1 MTNQKITLAARPTG
15 FPEESDFK
23 LIEARVLDL
32 AEGQILVQT
41 HYLSVDPY
49 QRGRMNAGAS
59 YAPGLDIGDAMVGGV
74 VGKVIQSRSPDFSE
88 GDFVQGNLG
97 WQTLPVANGEVVQ
110 KIDPDLAPLPAFL
123 YVLGM
128 PGLTAYFGLLELA
141 DPQPGETVLVSGGA
155 GAVGSI
161 VGQIAR
167 TRGCRVVGI
176 TGTDEKVAYLRDEL
190 RFDAAFNYK
199 TSGRYG
205 AQIRQLC
212 PDGVDVYF
220 DNVGGAITDAAM
232 LRMNERGRITVC
244 GQISQYNLEK
254 PEQGPRLLWQ
264 TIVKRLKIQGF
275 LVFDFQ
281 ARFPVA
287 LARLA
292 GWLEAGDVTYRED
305 IVDGIRNAPK
315 AFIGMLKGDNIGK
328 RLVRILQT

>member
-23 LIEARVLDL
+23 LVETRVPDL
-32 AEGQILVQT
+32 AEGQILVLT

-59 YAPGLDIGDAMVGGV
+59 YAPGLEIGDPMVGGV
-74 VGKVIQSRSPDFSE
+74 VGKVIQSRSSDFSE

-110 KIDPDLAPLPAFL
+110 KIDPGLAPLPAFL

-167 TRGCRVVGI
+167 IQGCRVVGI
-176 TGTDEKVAYLRDEL
+176 AGSDEKVTYLRDEL
-190 RFDAAFNYK
+190 HFDAAFNYK
-199 TSGRYG
+199 TTGRYG
-205 AQIRQLC
+205 SRIRQLC

-232 LRMNERGRITVC
+232 LRMNEHGRITVC
-244 GQISQYNLEK
+244 GQISQYNLEV

-264 TIVKRLKIQGF
+264 TIVKRLRIQGF

-281 ARFPVA
+281 ARFPPA

-292 GWLEAGDVTYRED
+292 GWLEAGEITYRED
-305 IVDGIRNAPK
+305 IVDDIRNAPK
-315 AFIGMLKGDNIGK
+315 AFIGMLKGDNVGK
-328 RLVRILQT
+328 RLVRVTQT

>member
-23 LIEARVLDL
+23 LIEARVPDL

-305 IVDGIRNAPK
+305 IVDGIRNAPT

>member
-1 MTNQKITLAARPTG
+1 MINLKVTLAARPTG
-15 FPEESDFK
+15 FPKESDFK
-23 LIEARVLDL
+23 LLEAQVPDL

-59 YAPGLDIGDAMVGGV
+59 YAPGLEIGDAMVGGV
-74 VGKVIQSRSPDFSE
+74 VGKVIQSRCPDLHE

-97 WQTLPVANGEVVQ
+97 WQTLPVANGDAVQ
-110 KIDPDLAPLPAFL
+110 KIDPDLASLPAFL

-161 VGQIAR
+161 VGQIAQI
-167 TRGCRVVGI
+167 RGCRVVGI

-190 RFDAAFNYK
+190 RFDAAYNYK
-199 TSGRYG
+199 ASGRHG
-205 AQIRQLC
+205 AQIRRLC
-212 PDGVDVYF
+212 PDGIDVYF
-220 DNVGGAITDAAM
+220 DNVGGAITDAAI
-232 LRMNERGRITVC
+232 LRMNEHGRVTVC

-254 PEQGPRLLWQ
+254 PERGPRLLWQ

-281 ARFPVA
+281 DRFPAA

-292 GWLEAGDVTYRED
+292 GWLKAGEITYRED
-305 IVDGIRNAPK
+305 IVDDIQNAPT
-315 AFIGMLKGDNIGK
+315 AFIGMLKGNNIGK
-328 RLVRILQT
+328 RLVRVR

>member
-59 YAPGLDIGDAMVGGV
+59 YAPGLGIGDAMVGGV
-74 VGKVIQSRSPDFSE
+74 VGMVIQSRSPDFSE

-305 IVDGIRNAPK
+305 IVDGIRNAPT

>member
-205 AQIRQLC
+205 AQIRRLC

-232 LRMNERGRITVC
+232 LRMNEHGRITVC